1 MQANFAK
8 SLAAVLKS
16 EGGYVNLARDPGGAT
31 NKGITQATYDRWCD
45 SVKRARQTVKFIHDD
60 EVQAIYRREY
70 WNAVHGDDL
79 PAGLD
84 YAVFD
89 YAVNSGPI
97 RAMRAYAANPTIDG
111 ICNQR
116 LAFLQALP
124 TWAYFGKGWGAR
136 VASVRA
142 LAKSMATN
150 APQIGKAPLAPR
162 VAPQSPVQKPSIG
175 LGGWLASIFKPKTQG
190 VNFMIS
196 GSKTYM
202 GVSAILTWIVGMVT
216 NGQLPIMPAIGAGLA
231 ALTLAAL
238 RHGLSVGIVTII
250 DNIAAA
256 FENNNDKVIATIA
269 NTVDAAVKQ
278 AMADYAVVQIALP
291 KAA

>member
-1 MQANFAK
+1 MQSNFAK

-16 EGGYVNLARDPGGAT
+16 EGGYVNNPRDPGGAT
-31 NKGITQATYDRWCD
+31 NKGITQATYDAWND
-45 SVKRARQTVKFIHDD
+45 SAKRARQNVQFIHDD
-60 EVQAIYRREY
+60 EVQAIYRERY
-70 WNAVHGDDL
+70 WDTVHGDEL
-79 PAGLD
+79 PSGID

-89 YAVNSGPI
+89 YAVNSGPT

-116 LAFLQALP
+116 LAFLQTLP

-136 VASVRA
+136 VATVRA
-142 LAKSMATN
+142 MAKSMAGIVPEIGN
-150 APQIGKAPLAPR
+150 APVAPR
-162 VAPQSPVQKPSIG
+162 AAPQTPSFS
-175 LGGWLASIFKPKTQG
+175 LGGWLISIFQHKTQG
-190 VNFMIS
+190 DTKMIT

-202 GVSAILTWIVGMVT
+202 GVASLLTWIVGMVT

-256 FENNNDKVIATIA
+256 FDNSNDKVIATVA

-278 AMADYAVVQIALP
+278 ALADYLAGQPVAP
-291 KAA
+291 AKAA